1 MKFTNA
7 IVLLGSLI
15 AHAVVNAKTCGSA
28 SDGKTRVRRIKICF
42 LNDDRCFVTALTR
55 SYTPF
60 ECYSI
65 SHLQVK
71 IICEGDAKDFG
82 VAGNG
87 IFDCFKQTFSTSGQC
102 KDIPVTIKYKII
114 NPNMG
119 EGSNFDMKL
128 DFFTMIRTLQMMEPD
143 RSPTTP

>member
-1 MKFTNA
+1 MNNERGSDSTGTDEMKSSLDNDGNA
-7 IVLLGSLI
+7 
-15 AHAVVNAKTCGSA
+15 VNK
-28 SDGKTRVRRIKICF
+28 D
-42 LNDDRCFVTALTR
+42 
-55 SYTPF
+55 P
-60 ECYSI
+60 
-65 SHLQVK
+65 VK
-71 IICEGDAKDFG
+71 IICEGDTKDFG

-87 IFDCFKQTFSTSGQC
+87 IVDCFKQTFSTSGQC

-128 DFFTMIRTLQMMEPD
+128 EFFTMIRTLQMMEPD